1 MLERLLNK
9 LKSAKGK
16 NSVQQHEM
24 GVLKKSQ
31 NCKFSQKYVNDPS
44 GKKSNCFL
52 NLLKS
57 AKSDSIGNSYLM
69 SRAKD
74 HTILV
79 IEQNNIVFATT
90 TNRDII
96 VC

>member
-31 NCKFSQKYVNDPS
+31 NCKFSQKYVNDPL
-44 GKKSNCFL
+44 GKKIKLFPESFEEV
-52 NLLKS
+52 LKVT
-57 AKSDSIGNSYLM
+57 A
-69 SRAKD
+69 
-74 HTILV
+74 
-79 IEQNNIVFATT
+79 
-90 TNRDII
+90 
-96 VC
+96 